1 MSRIRLIY
9 LPILLSLFLHS
20 CQNGKNYIASGK
32 NNNLAPIEQIE
43 TESAAWHL
51 NDTVTRIYF
60 QMQNTGLLYKR
71 TDSSTAFY
79 ARVRVFYKLTQ
90 EGAQRILDSGTVFL
104 TDKSESEIVD
114 AKVLPTSFDLRATPG
129 SNYVAEF
136 EIVDINRRSR
146 YVRGINIQKTSETS
160 DQNFLLMHHGKLL
173 YNNYVKG
180 GDTLTVLTK
189 RSTIQQLIA
198 DVYHTNVG
206 PAPPPF
212 SNRQRDDLPGKAD
225 SSYVAVFD
233 ANGQTTVV
241 VPSSGFLHLRP
252 SPVNA
257 TGLTLLVFEPTYPNI
272 GSAETMVACARYV
285 MNKEEYQQCIDSKE
299 KKAAIDK
306 FWMTLAGNNDR
317 AREMI
322 RRYYSRVAE
331 ANKFFT
337 SYCEGWKTDRGL
349 IFIIYGPPT
358 NTYRSKRDEVWV
370 YGNEANPSS
379 LRFVFNKVQNNFSQN
394 DYVMERSPFY
404 RDVFH
409 SAVDVWRQGHIL
421 NDR

>member
-1 MSRIRLIY
+1 MSRIRIVFL
-9 LPILLSLFLHS
+9 LPLLSLFVFN

-32 NNNLAPIEQIE
+32 NSTLAPIEQIE
-43 TESAAWHL
+43 TEAAAWHL
-51 NDTVTRIYF
+51 NDTVTRVYF

-79 ARVRVFYKLTQ
+79 ARVRLFYKLTQ

-104 TDKSESEIVD
+104 TDKSESEVVD
-114 AKVLPTSFDLRATPG
+114 VKVLPTSFDLRATPG
-129 SNYVAEF
+129 TNYVAEF
-136 EIVDINRRSR
+136 EIVDVNRRTR
-146 YVRGINIQKTSETS
+146 YVRGINIQKTNETS
-160 DQNFLLMHHGKLL
+160 DQNFLLLRGGKLH
-173 YNNYVKG
+173 YNNYVKA
-180 GDTLTVLTK
+180 GDTLTILTK
-189 RSTIQQLIA
+189 RKTIPQLIA
-198 DVYHTNVG
+198 DVYKTNIG

-212 SNRQRDDLPGKAD
+212 STRQRDDLPTKAD

-233 ANGQTTVV
+233 ATGQTTVV
-241 VPSSGFLHLRP
+241 VPNAGLLHLRP
-252 SPVNA
+252 SPISNS
-257 TGLTLLVFEPTYPNI
+257 GLTLLVLEPAFPNV
-272 GSAETMVACARYV
+272 GSAETMVASARYV
-285 MNKEEYQQCIDSKE
+285 MNKEEYQQCLDSKE

-306 FWMTLAGNNDR
+306 FWTTLAGNNDR

-322 RRYYSRVAE
+322 RRYYGRVTE

-394 DYVMERSPFY
+394 DFVMERSPFY

>member
-1 MSRIRLIY
+1 MSRPHCIL
-9 LPILLSLFLHS
+9 LFLLSLFLYS

-32 NNNLAPIEQIE
+32 NTNLAPIEQIE

-79 ARVRVFYKLTQ
+79 ARVRLFYKLTQ
-90 EGAQRILDSGTVFL
+90 EGGQRILDSGTVFL
-104 TDKSESEIVD
+104 TDKSESELVD
-114 AKVLPTSFDLRATPG
+114 VKVLPTSFDLRATPG
-129 SNYVAEF
+129 TNYIAEF
-136 EIVDINRRSR
+136 EIVDVNRRTR

-160 DQNFLLMHHGKLL
+160 DQNFLLLHRGKLH
-173 YNNYVKG
+173 YTNYVKA
-180 GDTLTVLTK
+180 GDTLTILTK
-189 RSTIQQLIA
+189 RKNIPQLIA
-198 DVYHTNVG
+198 DVYKTNIG

-212 SNRQRDDLPGKAD
+212 STRQRDEWPTKAD

-233 ANGQTTVV
+233 AAGQTTVV
-241 VPSSGFLHLRP
+241 VPGGGLLHLRP
-252 SPVNA
+252 SPISNS
-257 TGLTLLVFEPTYPNI
+257 GLTLLVLEPAYPNV
-272 GSAETMVACARYV
+272 GSAETMVASARYV
-285 MNKEEYQQCIDSKE
+285 MNKEEYQQCLDSKE

-306 FWMTLAGNNDR
+306 FWTTLAGNNDR

-322 RRYYSRVAE
+322 RRYYGRVTE

-394 DYVMERSPFY
+394 DFVMERSPFY